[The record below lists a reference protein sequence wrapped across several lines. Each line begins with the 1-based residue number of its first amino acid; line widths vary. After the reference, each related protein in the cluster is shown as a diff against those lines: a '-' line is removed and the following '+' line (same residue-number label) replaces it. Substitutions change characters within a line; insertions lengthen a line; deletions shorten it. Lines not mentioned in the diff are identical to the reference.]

1 MQLASGTL
9 AEQTEEDVLV
19 FLQDAAKRQF
29 ADELFASA
37 NAFTKALYSPLMS
50 HAAVSDEVGKKTVGH
65 CLDRKDCD
73 SESSTQLNK
82 LCVPFH
88 HHLLT

>member
-1 MQLASGTL
+1 VQLASVTL
-9 AEQTEEDVLV
+9 AEQQTEDVLV

-37 NAFTKALYSPLMS
+37 NAFTKALYSPLLS

-73 SESSTQLNK
+73 LGSLAQ
-82 LCVPFH
+82 
-88 HHLLT
+88 LLT